1 MGEGAA
7 VEKKKPTSC
16 QNFPFHHPLAPPFL
30 TEQNFRILSIF
41 VRNDPTF
48 RLVCPIC
55 PNIDPSRTVASVEQA
70 FPTHEKSCNTKIWNL
85 KQAWLL
91 WTWFKPQTS
100 WWPQLP
106 QFVKKKNPARSRGLV
121 QTRTWPPVLAILLS
135 EPGSELA
142 SAQQAILSVRPP
154 TSGTKIT
161 QICLILPKT
170 FMGIIPGPTFGE
182 TSVNL
187 EPDLSP
193 LAH

>member
-1 MGEGAA
+1 MGEGAV
-7 VEKKKPTSC
+7 VERKNRRHVKISRSATPLLPHFWPNKK
-16 QNFPFHHPLAPPFL
+16 NF
-30 TEQNFRILSIF
+30 FRILSIF

-48 RLVCPIC
+48 RLVGPIWIH
-55 PNIDPSRTVASVEQA
+55 PGPSLQLSRH
-70 FPTHEKSCNTKIWNL
+70 FPLMRKVVTQKFEIWNRL
-85 KQAWLL
+85 DYYGPDLNHRFMVATTPPIRQ
-91 WTWFKPQTS
+91 
-100 WWPQLP
+100 
-106 QFVKKKNPARSRGLV
+106 KKNPARSRGLV

-193 LAH
+193 RAH